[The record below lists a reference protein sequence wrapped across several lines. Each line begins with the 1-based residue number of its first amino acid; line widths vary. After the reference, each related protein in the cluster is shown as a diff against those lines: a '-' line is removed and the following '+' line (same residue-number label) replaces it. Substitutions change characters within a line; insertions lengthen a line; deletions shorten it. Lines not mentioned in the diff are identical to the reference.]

1 MPGRAQTGVL
11 APPWSYRATELCCY
25 GLHTRVCVFLFS
37 THHEKSGK
45 SYKRMRWSGMT
56 DAGER
61 TRKLKTKHMSQD
73 LLVDGVPDLPKKA
86 AQEKSS
92 T

>member
-1 MPGRAQTGVL
+1 
-11 APPWSYRATELCCY
+11 
-25 GLHTRVCVFLFS
+25 
-37 THHEKSGK
+37 
-45 SYKRMRWSGMT
+45 MT